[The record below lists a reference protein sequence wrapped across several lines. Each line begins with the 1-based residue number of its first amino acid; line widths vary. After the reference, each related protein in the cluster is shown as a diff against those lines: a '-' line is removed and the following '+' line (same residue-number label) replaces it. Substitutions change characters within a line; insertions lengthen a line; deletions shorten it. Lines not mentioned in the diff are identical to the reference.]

1 MNFFAQW
8 SIRQKLI
15 GGFGLV
21 VGLMFIVTAIG
32 IQKVN
37 FIDDTLYEITDVN
50 SLKQRYAINFRG
62 SVHDRAIALRD
73 VVLLDEKREQ
83 ENVISDIQRLEHFYE
98 ESAKPLDAIF
108 AKGEGVEEKERVI
121 LEKIKTIERKTMPLI
136 AEVMTLKQQGK
147 LEASQKLL
155 LEQASPA
162 FKAWLG
168 AINEFIDYEEAKN
181 QAATPKARDV
191 AGSFAQLMIVLLLI
205 AFVLAGIVAWSISK
219 NLSTA
224 LGAEPRE
231 VSEIANHIANGDLM
245 LNLRAQNEESIL
257 GAVLKMQANLKA
269 IVLHIIDSSNVLAQK
284 AEHVLGASEN
294 SKGLASAQEQT
305 SLSLARDIATISA
318 KIDEIAFISE
328 QAESNSS
335 KSAELSEKGRDVV
348 KQTATQMEEVTRNVR
363 ASASHIETL
372 SHHSQSIG
380 GSAALIKE
388 ITDQTNLL
396 ALNAA
401 IEAARAGEAGR
412 GFAVVADEIRKL
424 ADRTDVATKEI
435 SQMIG
440 IIQGETSNAVSNM
453 ENVVVQVERSYEMA
467 NVAATLLEE
476 IYAQATD
483 SLSKTHEMSLS
494 SQTQA
499 HNVSGLATNVD
510 SIAQMSQSTNGAME
524 ENVGAVKELMNI
536 SNDLQK
542 LMGHFKV

>member
-1 MNFFAQW
+1 MNFFARW
-8 SIRQKLI
+8 SITQKLM

-73 VVLLDEKREQ
+73 VVLTTDKNAKEGIL
-83 ENVISDIQRLEHFYE
+83 SDIKRLERFYE
-98 ESAKPLDAIF
+98 ESSKPLDAIF
-108 AKGEGVEEKERVI
+108 DKGIGVEEKERVI
-121 LEKIKTIERKTMPLI
+121 LKKIKEIERKTMPLMS
-136 AEVMTLKQQGK
+136 EVMTLKEQNN
-147 LEASQKLL
+147 LELAQKLL

-162 FKAWLG
+162 FKSWLV
-168 AINEFIDYEEAKN
+168 AINEFIDYEEMKN

-191 AGSFAQLMIVLLLI
+191 AGGFSKLMIVLLLI
-205 AFVLAGIVAWSISK
+205 AFVLAVFVALSISK
-219 NLSTA
+219 NLVKS
-224 LGAEPRE
+224 LGAEPKE
-231 VSEIANHIANGDLM
+231 VAEIANHIANGDLKLEM
-245 LNLRAQNEESIL
+245 NAKEEESIL

-269 IVLHIIDSSNVLAQK
+269 IVLHIIHSSNVLAQK

-294 SKGLASAQEQT
+294 SKELASKQEQT
-305 SLSLARDIATISA
+305 SISLARDIATISA
-318 KIDEIAFISE
+318 KINEIATISE
-328 QAESNSS
+328 HAESNSS
-335 KSAELSEKGRDVV
+335 KSADLSEKGRDVV
-348 KQTATQMEEVTRNVR
+348 KQTATKMEEVTRNVR

-372 SHHSQSIG
+372 NQHSQSIG

-440 IIQGETSNAVSNM
+440 IIQGETKNAVASM
-453 ENVVVQVERSYEMA
+453 EDVVIHVEESYEMA
-467 NVAATLLEE
+467 NVATTLLEE
-476 IYAQATD
+476 IYTQATD
-483 SLSKTHEMSLS
+483 SLSKNQEMSLS
-494 SQTQA
+494 SKTQA
-499 HNVSGLATNVD
+499 HNVSGLAVNVD
-510 SIAQMSQSTNGAME
+510 AIAQMSQSTNYAME
-524 ENVGAVKELMNI
+524 ENVQAVKELMNI
-536 SNDLQK
+536 SKDLQK
-542 LMGHFKV
+542 LMDHFKV

>member
-73 VVLLDEKREQ
+73 VVLLDEKSAQ
-83 ENVISDIQRLEHFYE
+83 ESVLSDIKRLERFYE

-108 AKGEGVEEKERVI
+108 AKGEDVEEKERVI

-136 AEVMTLKQQGK
+136 AEVIALKQQGK
-147 LEASQKLL
+147 LEVAQKLL

-181 QAATPKARDV
+181 QVATPKARAV
-191 AGSFAQLMIVLLLI
+191 AGSFSQLMIVLLLI

-224 LGAEPRE
+224 LGAEPKE

-245 LNLRAQNEESIL
+245 LDLRTQNEESIL

-284 AEHVLGASEN
+284 AEHVLNASEN
-294 SKGLASAQEQT
+294 SKGLASKQEQT

-318 KIDEIAFISE
+318 KIDEIALISE

-348 KQTATQMEEVTRNVR
+348 NQTATQMEEVTRNVR

-372 SHHSQSIG
+372 SQHSQSIG

-440 IIQGETSNAVSNM
+440 IIQGETKNAVSSM
-453 ENVVVQVERSYEMA
+453 ENVVVQVESSYEMA
-467 NVAATLLEE
+467 NIAAKLLEE

-483 SLSKTHEMSLS
+483 SFSKTHEMSLS

-499 HNVSGLATNVD
+499 HNVSGLAINVS

-536 SNDLQK
+536 SNNLQK

>member
-73 VVLLDEKREQ
+73 VVLLDEKSAQ
-83 ENVISDIQRLEHFYE
+83 ESVLSDIKWLERFYE

-108 AKGEGVEEKERVI
+108 AKGEDVEEKERVI

-136 AEVMTLKQQGK
+136 AEVIALKQQGK

-155 LEQASPA
+155 LDQASPA

-181 QAATPKARDV
+181 QVATPKAREV
-191 AGSFAQLMIVLLLI
+191 AGSFSQLMIVLLLI
-205 AFVLAGIVAWSISK
+205 AFALAGIVAWSISK

-224 LGAEPRE
+224 LGAEPKE

-245 LNLRAQNEESIL
+245 LDLRAQNEESIL
-257 GAVLKMQANLKA
+257 GAVLKMQANLKG

-284 AEHVLGASEN
+284 AEHVLNASEN
-294 SKGLASAQEQT
+294 SKGLASKQEQT
-305 SLSLARDIATISA
+305 SLTLARDIATISA

-453 ENVVVQVERSYEMA
+453 ENVVVQVESSYEMA

-524 ENVGAVKELMNI
+524 ENVGAVKELMHI

>member
-50 SLKQRYAINFRG
+50 SMKQRYAINFRG

-73 VVLLDEKREQ
+73 VVLLDDGREQ
-83 ENVISDIQRLEHFYE
+83 ENVISDIKRLEHFYE

-181 QAATPKARDV
+181 QTATPKARDV

-224 LGAEPRE
+224 LGAEPKE
-231 VSEIANHIANGDLM
+231 VSEIANHIANGDLT

>member
-1 MNFFAQW
+1 MNVIAHW

-73 VVLLDEKREQ
+73 VVLLDDQSVRES
-83 ENVISDIQRLEHFYE
+83 VLADIKRLERFYE

-108 AKGEGVEEKERVI
+108 AKNEGIEEKERVI
-121 LEKIKTIERKTMPLI
+121 LEKIKAIERKTMPLI
-136 AEVMTLKQQGK
+136 AEVIALKQKNDQHS
-147 LEASQKLL
+147 AQKLL

-168 AINEFIDYEEAKN
+168 AINEFIDHEEAKN
-181 QAATPKARDV
+181 QTATPKARAV

-205 AFVLAGIVAWSISK
+205 AFVIASFVAWSISK
-219 NLSTA
+219 NLSKA
-224 LGAEPRE
+224 LGAEPKE
-231 VSEIANHIANGDLM
+231 VSDIATHIANGDLM
-245 LNLRAQNEESIL
+245 QTLSTSNEESIL
-257 GAVLKMQANLKA
+257 GAMLKMQENLKS
-269 IVLHIIDSSNVLAQK
+269 IVVHIMEASNRLAQR
-284 AEHVLGASEN
+284 AEHVLHASEN
-294 SKGLASAQEQT
+294 SKGLASQQEQT
-305 SLSLARDIATISA
+305 SRSLAQEIVSISA
-318 KIDEIAFISE
+318 KIDEIALISQ
-328 QAESNSS
+328 QAASNSG

-348 KQTATQMEEVTRNVR
+348 SQTATQMEEVTRNVK

-440 IIQGETSNAVSNM
+440 IIQGETQNAVLNM
-453 ENVVVQVERSYEMA
+453 EKVVAQVENSYEMA
-467 NVAATLLEE
+467 NVASTLLEQ

-499 HNVSGLATNVD
+499 HNVSGLATNVNA
-510 SIAQMSQSTNGAME
+510 IAKMSQSTNGAME
-524 ENVGAVKELMNI
+524 ENVGAVKELMSI

-542 LMGHFKV
+542 LMEHFKV

>member
-50 SLKQRYAINFRG
+50 SMKQRYAINFRG

-73 VVLLDEKREQ
+73 VVLLDDGREQ
-83 ENVISDIQRLEHFYE
+83 ENVISDIKRLEHFYE

-155 LEQASPA
+155 LEHASPA

-181 QAATPKARDV
+181 QTATPKARDV

-224 LGAEPRE
+224 LGAEPKE
-231 VSEIANHIANGDLM
+231 VSEIANHIANGDLT

>member
-1 MNFFAQW
+1 MNFFARW
-8 SIRQKLI
+8 SITQKLL

-73 VVLLDEKREQ
+73 VVLLDEKSAQ
-83 ENVISDIQRLEHFYE
+83 ESVLSDIKRLERFYE

-121 LEKIKTIERKTMPLI
+121 LKKIKDIENKTMPLI
-136 AEVMTLKQQGK
+136 NEVIVLKQQGH
-147 LEASQKLL
+147 LDVAQKLL

-168 AINEFIDYEEAKN
+168 AINEFIDYEEVKN
-181 QAATPKARDV
+181 QTATPKAREV

-205 AFVLAGIVAWSISK
+205 AFVLAGIVALSISK
-219 NLSTA
+219 YLVKS
-224 LGAEPRE
+224 LGAEPKE
-231 VSEIANHIANGDLM
+231 VAEIANHIANGDLKLVM
-245 LNLRAQNEESIL
+245 NVKDEESIL

-294 SKGLASAQEQT
+294 SKGLASKQEQT
-305 SLSLARDIATISA
+305 SLSLARDITTISA
-318 KIDEIAFISE
+318 KINEIASIS
-328 QAESNSS
+328 QHAELNSS
-335 KSAELSEKGRDVV
+335 KSADLSEKGRDVV
-348 KQTATQMEEVTRNVR
+348 KHTATKMEEVTRNVR

-372 SHHSQSIG
+372 DQHSQSIG

-440 IIQGETSNAVSNM
+440 IIQGETKNAVSSM
-453 ENVVVQVERSYEMA
+453 ENVVIQVEESFEMA

-476 IYAQATD
+476 IYTQATD
-483 SLSKTHEMSLS
+483 SLSKNHEMSLS

-499 HNVSGLATNVD
+499 HNVSGLAVNVD
-510 SIAQMSQSTNGAME
+510 AIAQMSQSTSHSME
-524 ENVGAVKELMNI
+524 ENVHAVKELMNI
-536 SNDLQK
+536 SKDLQK
-542 LMGHFKV
+542 LMEHFKV

>member
-1 MNFFAQW
+1 MNFTAHW
-8 SIRQKLI
+8 SIRKKLI

-37 FIDDTLYEITDVN
+37 FIDDTLYEMTDVN

-73 VVLLDEKREQ
+73 VVLTDNQSEREH
-83 ENVISDIQRLEHFYE
+83 ILSDIKRLEQFYE
-98 ESAKPLDAIF
+98 ESAKPLDIIF
-108 AKGEGVEEKERVI
+108 EKGVGVEDQERVI
-121 LEKIKTIERKTMPLI
+121 LEKIKTIEHQTMPLI
-136 AEVMTLKQQGK
+136 AKVIALKQQGNF
-147 LEASQKLL
+147 ESAQKLL

-168 AINEFIDYEEAKN
+168 SINAFIDYEEAKN
-181 QAATPKARDV
+181 QAATPKARAV
-191 AGSFAQLMIVLLLI
+191 AGGFAQLMIVLLLI
-205 AFVLAGIVAWSISK
+205 AFGIAGIVAWSISK
-219 NLSTA
+219 NLFTA
-224 LGAEPRE
+224 LGAEPKE
-231 VSEIANHIANGDLM
+231 VSQIANHIASGDLTLD
-245 LNLRAQNEESIL
+245 LNAHNEESIL

-284 AEHVLGASEN
+284 AENVLVASGK
-294 SKGLASAQEQT
+294 SKELASQQEQT
-305 SLSLARDIATISA
+305 SLSLAHDIVSIRA
-318 KIDEIAFISE
+318 KIDEIALISQ
-328 QAESNSS
+328 QAASNSG
-335 KSAELSEKGRDVV
+335 KSAELSEKGRDMVQ
-348 KQTATQMEEVTRNVR
+348 QTSTQMEEVTRNVR
-363 ASASHIETL
+363 ASASQIETL
-372 SHHSQSIG
+372 SHHSQTIG

-440 IIQGETSNAVSNM
+440 IIQSETKNAVSNM
-453 ENVVVQVERSYEMA
+453 ENVVTQVENSYEMV
-467 NVAATLLEE
+467 NVATKLLEE

-483 SLSKTHEMSLS
+483 SLSKTDEMSLS

-499 HNVSGLATNVD
+499 QNVSGLANNVHA
-510 SIAQMSQSTNGAME
+510 IAQMSQSTHHAME

-536 SNDLQK
+536 SQNLQK
-542 LMGHFKV
+542 LMEHFKV

>member
-73 VVLLDEKREQ
+73 VVLLDDGREQ
-83 ENVISDIQRLEHFYE
+83 ENVISDIKRLEHFYE

-181 QAATPKARDV
+181 QTATPKARDV

-224 LGAEPRE
+224 LGAEPKE
-231 VSEIANHIANGDLM
+231 VSEIANHIANGDLT